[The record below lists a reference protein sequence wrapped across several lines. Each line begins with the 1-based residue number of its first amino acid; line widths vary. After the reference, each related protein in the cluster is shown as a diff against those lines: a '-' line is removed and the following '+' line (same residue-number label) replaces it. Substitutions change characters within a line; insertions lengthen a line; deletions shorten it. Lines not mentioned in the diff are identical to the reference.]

1 MECKAVGGK
10 GRDKRCAH
18 HDPGGRTA
26 DETREPA
33 GAVGGSHPHSFG
45 IFVCLMSDIYYLPL
59 VVLYVQIKKSF
70 IFIDYFSTD
79 VSFNFPYR

>member
-18 HDPGGRTA
+18 RDPGGRTA
-26 DETREPA
+26 DRTREPA

-45 IFVCLMSDIYYLPL
+45 LFVCLTSDI
-59 VVLYVQIKKSF
+59 
-70 IFIDYFSTD
+70 
-79 VSFNFPYR
+79 